1 MESIAKNT
9 NKIGINAYRKFAVKR
24 LRGCGYERLFI
35 RENDMMLPIIG
46 SFGEISA
53 ELGAAAFFPDER
65 GFGHQVSGQNHVAQF
80 IRHPFGEGQA
90 PLPGG
95 KDIGGGGE
103 AFLITDNANL
113 IPHQVFQI
121 GNTDF
126 RHLFA

>member
-35 RENDMMLPIIG
+35 RENDMMLPIVG

-103 AFLITDNANL
+103 AFLITDNATLSHIRFFRLETL
-113 IPHQVFQI
+113 IS
-121 GNTDF
+121 